1 MLRSVPS
8 ESISFFNSVKFST
21 SNRPLILRTT
31 SPFASLWILNMCSLV
46 QTSPPMQCN
55 HAAIRKLLKIGK
67 ASAEECRELGQ
78 LTKLR
83 SIITSTWTACSFTSR
98 MPPDDVPGGNE
109 RPRPCRCD
117 SSLFMTA
124 TPFLLCVFCK
134 DDVLL
139 AMPFIVLLSFTS
151 LVSTAVCQTVS
162 ELDAFCSSEFFR
174 ETLDG
179 ARRVYLN

>member
-31 SPFASLWILNMCSLV
+31 SPFASLWILNICSLV

-55 HAAIRKLLKIGK
+55 HAAIRKSLKIGK

-98 MPPDDVPGGNE
+98 MRQADVPGGNE
-109 RPRPCRCD
+109 RSRTCRCD

-124 TPFLLCVFCK
+124 TPFLLCVLGK

-139 AMPFIVLLSFTS
+139 AMPFIVLPLSRRSFQLL
-151 LVSTAVCQTVS
+151 LVK
-162 ELDAFCSSEFFR
+162 LFPMLNAFCSSEFFR

-179 ARRVYLN
+179 ARWVYLN